1 MTDISL
7 DKRMQCVPLG
17 DASLLIEVESEVSS
31 VTTQKVM
38 RLAEALS
45 QHRLPGVYDIVPAF
59 TTVGVHFDPLQV
71 GGHDPF
77 GRVVA
82 WVQQIEL
89 EAESERTQ
97 VVQAWEIPV
106 MYGGEAGPDLEA
118 WARHVGMSP
127 AAAVAEHCETVFT
140 VGAVGFSPGFPYLL
154 GLPERLMMPRRATP
168 RVSVPAGSVAIGGR
182 FTGIY
187 PSTTPG
193 GWNLIGTTT
202 EVLFNVRAQ
211 PPARLRV
218 GDQVRFRNMSA

>member
-7 DKRMQCVPLG
+7 DERMQCVPLG
-17 DASLLIEVESEVSS
+17 DASLLIEVDSEINS
-31 VTTQKVM
+31 TTTRKVM

-45 QHRLPGVYDIVPAF
+45 RHRLPGVYDIVPAF
-59 TTVGVHFDPLQV
+59 TTVGVHFDPVQV

-77 GRVVA
+77 GRVET
-82 WVQQIEL
+82 WVQQTEFD
-89 EAESERTQ
+89 AESTRVEEVRS
-97 VVQAWEIPV
+97 WEIPV
-106 MYGGEAGPDLEA
+106 IYGGEAGPDLEA

-127 AAAVAEHCETVFT
+127 AEAVGLHCDTVFT

-154 GLPERLMMPRRATP
+154 GLPEQLMMPRRATP
-168 RVSVPAGSVAIGGR
+168 RVAVPAGSVAIGGR

-193 GWNLIGTTT
+193 GWNLIGQTTD
-202 EVLFNVRAQ
+202 VFFNARAE

-218 GDQVRFRNMSA
+218 GDQVRFLKVTI